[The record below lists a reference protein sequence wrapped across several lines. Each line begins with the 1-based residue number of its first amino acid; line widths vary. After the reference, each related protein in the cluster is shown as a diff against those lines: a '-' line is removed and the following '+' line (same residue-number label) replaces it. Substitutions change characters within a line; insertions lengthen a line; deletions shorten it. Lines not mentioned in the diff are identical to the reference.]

1 MPKRAADAEWKGSLK
16 EGGGTIAFASGAY
29 EGPYTYKSRFE
40 DGDGTNPEEMIAGAH
55 AGCFT
60 MALSLILGEAGHE
73 PESINTNAR
82 VSMAPDGDGFKVSK
96 ISLTTVGKVPGI
108 DADQFAEYAQV
119 AKDNCPISKALAAV
133 DEITLDV
140 SFEE

>member
-1 MPKRAADAEWKGSLK
+1 MPKRSADAQWNGSLK
-16 EGGGTIAFASGAY
+16 EGGGTIALSSGAY
-29 EGPYTYKSRFE
+29 DGPYTFKSRFE
-40 DGDGTNPEEMIAGAH
+40 EGDGTNPEEMIAGAH

-60 MALSLILGEAGHE
+60 MALSLILGEAGHD
-73 PESINTNAR
+73 PETIKTTAK
-82 VSMAPDGDGFKVSK
+82 VGMAPDGDGFK
-96 ISLTTVGKVPGI
+96 INRIDLTTVGKVPGI
-108 DADQFAEYAQV
+108 DADQFAEFAQA

>member
-1 MPKRAADAEWKGSLK
+1 MPKRTADARWTGSLR
-16 EGGGTIAFASGAY
+16 EGSGNIALASGAY
-29 EGPYTYKSRFE
+29 DGPYTFKSRFE
-40 DGDGTNPEEMIAGAH
+40 EGDGTNPEEMIAGAH

-73 PESINTNAR
+73 PDSIRTHAK
-82 VSMAPDGDGFKVSK
+82 VSMAPHAGGFK
-96 ISLTTVGKVPGI
+96 ISRIDLTTVGKVPGI
-108 DADQFAEYAQV
+108 DADQFAEFAET
-119 AKDNCPISKALAAV
+119 AKDNCPVSMALAAV